1 MKKTRRNFLLKAG
14 QLTAGIGLMGFYAC
28 ETVKQ
33 TIDTGVAK
41 TRDIVDDVRNKQFF
55 KISLAQWSL
64 NKAFFGGQLDNLDF
78 AAKAKND
85 FGIDAIE
92 YVNQFFPDKAN
103 DLSYLN
109 QMKQR
114 AADND
119 VKSLLIMID
128 NEGFLGSL
136 DDAERK
142 EAVEKHYKWVDAA
155 KHLGCHSIRV
165 NAFGVGSA
173 EDVASAAVDGL
184 GRLSEYAAKTDINVI
199 VENHG
204 SYSSNGAWLAGVMK
218 SVDMENCGTLPD
230 FGNFC
235 VKRDGEGMWGGNCVE
250 EYDRYKGVMEMMP
263 YARGVSA
270 KSHDFDAD
278 GNEINTDYLRV
289 LQIVKNAGYRGYI
302 GIEYEG
308 QTLSAEEGIKATKAL
323 LMKAGGAVI

>member
-1 MKKTRRNFLLKAG
+1 MKKTRRNFLVQAS
-14 QLTAGIGLMGFYAC
+14 QLTAGIGLLGLYSC
-28 ETVKQ
+28 DTVKQ

-41 TRDIVDDVRNKQFF
+41 TKDIVNEVTNKQFF

-64 NKAFFGGQLDNLDF
+64 NKAFFGGKLDNLDF

-92 YVNQFFPDKAN
+92 YVNQFFADKAN

-114 AADND
+114 AADHE
-119 VKSLLIMID
+119 VESLLIMID
-128 NEGFLGSL
+128 NEGYLGSL

-184 GRLSEYAAKTDINVI
+184 GRLSEYAAKSNINVI

-204 SYSSNGAWLAGVMK
+204 SYSSNGQWLAGVMK
-218 SVDMENCGTLPD
+218 SVGMDNCGTLPD

-263 YARGVSA
+263 YAKGVSA
-270 KSHDFDAD
+270 KSHEFDKD
-278 GNEINTDYLRV
+278 GNEIHTDFTKV
-289 LQIVKNAGYRGYI
+289 LQIVKDAGYRGYI

-308 QTLSAEEGIKATKAL
+308 QKLSADEGIKATKAL
-323 LMKAGGAVI
+323 LMKAGAAVS

>member
-184 GRLSEYAAKTDINVI
+184 GRLSEYAAKSAINII

>member
-1 MKKTRRNFLLKAG
+1 MKKTRRNFLLTAG
-14 QLTAGIGLMGFYAC
+14 QLTAGIGLMGFYGC
-28 ETVKQ
+28 DTVKK

-41 TRDIVDDVRNKQFF
+41 TKDLVDDVRNKQFF

-78 AAKAKND
+78 AKKAKND

-92 YVNQFFPDKAN
+92 YVNQFFADKAN

-136 DDAERK
+136 NDTERK

-173 EDVASAAVDGL
+173 EEVASAAVDGL

-204 SYSSNGAWLAGVMK
+204 SYSCLLYTSP
-218 SVDMENCGTLPD
+218 SP
-230 FGNFC
+230 
-235 VKRDGEGMWGGNCVE
+235 RD
-250 EYDRYKGVMEMMP
+250 
-263 YARGVSA
+263 RG
-270 KSHDFDAD
+270 
-278 GNEINTDYLRV
+278 
-289 LQIVKNAGYRGYI
+289 
-302 GIEYEG
+302 
-308 QTLSAEEGIKATKAL
+308 
-323 LMKAGGAVI
+323 

>member
-14 QLTAGIGLMGFYAC
+14 QLTAGIGLMGLYGC

-41 TRDIVDDVRNKQFF
+41 TKEIVDEVTSKQFF

-64 NKAFFGGQLDNLDF
+64 NKALFGGQLDNLDF

-85 FGIDAIE
+85 YGIDAIE
-92 YVNQFFPDKAN
+92 YVNQFFADKAN

-114 AADND
+114 AADNG
-119 VKSLLIMID
+119 VESLLIMID
-128 NEGFLGSL
+128 REGYLGSL

-173 EDVASAAVDGL
+173 KDVASAAVDGL
-184 GRLSEYAAKTDINVI
+184 GRLSEFAAKSDINVI

-218 SVDMENCGTLPD
+218 SVGMENCGTLPD

-263 YARGVSA
+263 YAKGVSA
-270 KSHDFDAD
+270 KSHDFDTD
-278 GNEINTDYLRV
+278 GNEINTDFTKV
-289 LQIVKNAGYRGYI
+289 LQIVKDAGYRGYI

-308 QTLSAEEGIKATKAL
+308 KKLSADEGIKATKAL
-323 LMKAGGAVI
+323 LIKAGAAVS

>member
-1 MKKTRRNFLLKAG
+1 MKKTRRNFLLQAG
-14 QLTAGIGLMGFYAC
+14 QLTAGIGLLGLYSC
-28 ETVKQ
+28 DTVKQ

-41 TRDIVDDVRNKQFF
+41 TKEIVDEVTNKQFF

-92 YVNQFFPDKAN
+92 YVNQFFADKAN

-114 AADND
+114 ASDNG
-119 VKSLLIMID
+119 VESLLIMID
-128 NEGFLGSL
+128 REGYLGSL
-136 DDAERK
+136 DKAERK

-184 GRLSEYAAKTDINVI
+184 GSLSEYAAKSDINVI

-218 SVDMENCGTLPD
+218 SVGMDNCGTLPD

-235 VKRDGEGMWGGNCVE
+235 VKRDGEGMWGGECVE

-263 YARGVSA
+263 YAKGVSA

-278 GNEINTDYLRV
+278 GNEIHTDFTKV
-289 LQIVKNAGYRGYI
+289 LQIVKDAGYRGYI

-308 QTLSAEEGIKATKAL
+308 QKLSADEGIKATKAL
-323 LMKAGGAVI
+323 LMKAGAAVS

>member
-14 QLTAGIGLMGFYAC
+14 QLTAGIGLLGFYGC

-64 NKAFFGGQLDNLDF
+64 NKAFFNGQLDNLDF

-92 YVNQFFPDKAN
+92 YVNQFFADKAN

-142 EAVEKHYKWVDAA
+142 EAVENHYKWVDAA

-173 EDVASAAVDGL
+173 EEVASAAVDGL

-204 SYSSNGAWLAGVMK
+204 SYSSNGAWLADVMK

-308 QTLSAEEGIKATKAL
+308 QKLSADEGIKATKAL
-323 LMKAGGAVI
+323 LMKAGSAVI